1 MKYRIEKER
10 LVLTCTPDE
19 QADLELMR
27 SENEDRFGTDD
38 FMYDL
43 LEALVTNDSFSWTDS
58 RWTGDLTTAPML
70 ALLGDEEIGPHE
82 DCSGL
87 YPCGR
92 WDGETR
98 VQPILYRWAFM
109 DYAVTSPQEELLRTG
124 EAVWDGGRFVE
135 RDGQMDL
142 CYTEREF
149 GVRNFPLV

>member
-1 MKYRIEKER
+1 MKYQIEENR
-10 LVLTCTPDE
+10 LVLTCTPEE
-19 QADLELMR
+19 QADLESMR
-27 SENEDRFGTDD
+27 AENEDRFDTDD

-43 LEALVTNDSFSWTDS
+43 LEALVTNDSFYWIDS
-58 RWTGDLTTAPML
+58 RVTGDMTDAPML

-82 DCSGL
+82 DCNGL

-98 VQPILYRWAFM
+98 VQPVLYRWAFM
-109 DYAVTSPQEELLRTG
+109 NYAVTTPQEELRRTG
-124 EAVWDGGRFVE
+124 RAVWEGGLFIE
-135 RDGQMDL
+135 REGQMGL